1 MATRTLTAK
10 LWRLNANLVSKQQLR
25 QLTLHEYQSQNLLKE
40 FGIPVPRGHLARTPA
55 EAAVIATELGGNCS
69 LKSQILRGGIDDGAF
84 DNGSGAGIQL
94 VNNAESA
101 EKAANRMLGHYLK
114 TDQSV
119 GNGVLVNKLHVTES
133 LNPERK
139 WYLAIT
145 FDREN
150 YCPIIIASKFGGVA
164 IEKIA
169 AQHPDELHTFRFG
182 FTDGITSKLTDKVS
196 KCLGASAKEKED
208 LNDILGRLYKIFTT
222 KDAYSLEIKTLASS
236 SEGGLT
242 CMDAKFSFD
251 DAAAKRQKPLF
262 AERDTEHEIPEEV
275 EAEKYGLVYV
285 RMDGDIGN
293 VVNGAGLAMA
303 TNDAIALHGGASA
316 NFLDAGGQA
325 TKETMVKA
333 FEIIL
338 RDQRVKTIFVNIY
351 GGITRGDMIA
361 ESILGAAKELGPLK
375 IPMVVRLQGT
385 NSEMGLKIATNVNSK
400 RYLKKPISL
409 LTFRNNELSYYNPTT
424 PVSSLRQDSMADST
438 TTQPDLDPIAVAD
451 FHDTLK
457 KSKRIVAL
465 IGAGLSVSS
474 GLATFRGANGL
485 WRNQDITQ
493 VASPA
498 GFRHDPG
505 LVWQFY
511 TYRRHDALRAKPNPA
526 HYALAELAR
535 RVPGFVALTQNVDN
549 LSPRA
554 GHSPSQLKELHGN
567 LFALSCVD
575 VVGCGYTERD
585 NFEESLSPA
594 LDPSKD
600 EERTIGSISPDEKP
614 RASPVLLAGI
624 ARKHAQ
630 ILGEKYEGNSP
641 TTRDLTALKAPDQ
654 PASSNP
660 VAVIRMSSG
669 LEKKDLPQCP
679 KCKNNILRPAV
690 VWFGEPLP
698 VEVVEEAQA
707 LFDDPEAIDLF
718 LTIGTTSKVWP
729 AAGYAEM
736 ACKKGAR
743 VAVINTRAED
753 ARHVRPD
760 KDWVF
765 VGDAAVVLPQLLKP
779 VISESY
785 EQVEKNMKK

>member
-1 MATRTLTAK
+1 
-10 LWRLNANLVSKQQLR
+10 
-25 QLTLHEYQSQNLLKE
+25 
-40 FGIPVPRGHLARTPA
+40 
-55 EAAVIATELGGNCS
+55 
-69 LKSQILRGGIDDGAF
+69 
-84 DNGSGAGIQL
+84 
-94 VNNAESA
+94 
-101 EKAANRMLGHYLK
+101 
-114 TDQSV
+114 
-119 GNGVLVNKLHVTES
+119 
-133 LNPERK
+133 
-139 WYLAIT
+139 
-145 FDREN
+145 
-150 YCPIIIASKFGGVA
+150 
-164 IEKIA
+164 
-169 AQHPDELHTFRFG
+169 
-182 FTDGITSKLTDKVS
+182 
-196 KCLGASAKEKED
+196 
-208 LNDILGRLYKIFTT
+208 
-222 KDAYSLEIKTLASS
+222 
-236 SEGGLT
+236 
-242 CMDAKFSFD
+242 
-251 DAAAKRQKPLF
+251 
-262 AERDTEHEIPEEV
+262 
-275 EAEKYGLVYV
+275 
-285 RMDGDIGN
+285 
-293 VVNGAGLAMA
+293 
-303 TNDAIALHGGASA
+303 
-316 NFLDAGGQA
+316 
-325 TKETMVKA
+325 
-333 FEIIL
+333 
-338 RDQRVKTIFVNIY
+338 
-351 GGITRGDMIA
+351 
-361 ESILGAAKELGPLK
+361 
-375 IPMVVRLQGT
+375 
-385 NSEMGLKIATNVNSK
+385 
-400 RYLKKPISL
+400 
-409 LTFRNNELSYYNPTT
+409 
-424 PVSSLRQDSMADST
+424 MADST